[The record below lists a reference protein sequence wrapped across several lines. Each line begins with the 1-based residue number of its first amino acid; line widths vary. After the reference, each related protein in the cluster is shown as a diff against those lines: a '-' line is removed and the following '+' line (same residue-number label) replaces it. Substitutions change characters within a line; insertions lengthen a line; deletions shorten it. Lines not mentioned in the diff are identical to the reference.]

1 MELQLALD
9 FISIEDSIEL
19 LKEVG
24 DSIDIVEIGTPFIVK
39 DGMRAVREVRKAFP
53 NLKIL
58 ADLKIMDAGKE
69 ETACAVEAG
78 ADIVTVLGA
87 SNDTTIRVSAEAAHK
102 AGKKIMVDM
111 IDVPDVEARAAEID
125 KLGVDYICV
134 HTAFDV
140 QSTGLNPL
148 EELQKVNRVVKNA
161 RSAVAGGIKLATI
174 EGIAAEKPAILI
186 VGRRH
191 HRPGGQARN
200 RSGNEENYESIR
212 LRRK

>member
-1 MELQLALD
+1 MTD
-9 FISIEDSIEL
+9 TGPGSCR
-19 LKEVG
+19 
-24 DSIDIVEIGTPFIVK
+24 
-39 DGMRAVREVRKAFP
+39 RA
-53 NLKIL
+53 
-58 ADLKIMDAGKE
+58 
-69 ETACAVEAG
+69 
-78 ADIVTVLGA
+78 
-87 SNDTTIRVSAEAAHK
+87 TIRVSAEAAHK

-186 VGRRH
+186 VG
-191 HRPGGQARN
+191 GGITGQADKRATALEMKKIMN
-200 RSGNEENYESIR
+200 QYA
-212 LRRK
+212 